1 MARRFLVPTLL
12 IVFSACAHQ
21 KSQLRPG
28 SASRQDAGCTR
39 LARDT
44 IEYGQVEGMKTGRDS
59 LVAACKAS
67 PRSVRVF

>member
-21 KSQLRPG
+21 SHLRPG

-67 PRSVRVF
+67 PPSVRVF